1 MSNPTPAYAVTVG
14 IDWADLKHDVF
25 ERHPDGSLHH
35 QQISSSP
42 EAITDWLFTLRSVS
56 AEGRVAVAVEQ
67 RRGPLFHCLSQ
78 CLEWMDL
85 YPINP
90 QTLARYRQAF
100 YTSRAKDDPI
110 DSQLLEDLLRSHP
123 DRLRVY
129 QPAPELE
136 RKLELFCQQRRK
148 IVGLAVKLENQLC
161 STLKEYY
168 PVAIDLCAPAAL
180 RTSMALD
187 FLQRWP
193 TFGSLKKARP
203 ETLRSFYYAHNS
215 RSESLIKARL
225 EKFAAALPI
234 TEDSAVIEPLAFVTK
249 MLVTELRT
257 ITRTIDEIDERI
269 AQLFRQHPDHHLFE
283 SLPGAG
289 DQLAPRLLCAF
300 GADRSRWSDASQIQK
315 ASGIAPVVERS
326 GKSCWVHR
334 RLFRPK
340 FLCQTFHEFAGE
352 SIPRSDWAKTFYQSQ
367 RKKGKSHHSAVRI
380 LAFKWIRVI
389 FRCWKSHQP
398 YNETF
403 YLDALKKRNKDT

>member
-1 MSNPTPAYAVTVG
+1 MSNRTPAYAVTVG

-42 EAITDWLFTLRSVS
+42 EAITDWLFALRSVS

-123 DRLRVY
+123 DRLRIY

-180 RTSMALD
+180 RTSMTLD

-257 ITRTIDEIDERI
+257 ITRTIDQLDERI
-269 AQLFRQHPDHHLFE
+269 AELFRQHPDHQLFE
-283 SLPGAG
+283 SFPGAG
-289 DQLAPRLLCAF
+289 AQLAPRLLCAF
-300 GADRSRWSDASQIQK
+300 GADRSRWSDPSQIQK
-315 ASGIAPVVERS
+315 TSGIAPVLERS

-352 SIPRSDWAKTFYQSQ
+352 SIPRSEWAKTFYQSQ
-367 RKKGKSHHSAVRI
+367 RQKGKSHHSAVRI

-389 FRCWKSHQP
+389 FRCWKSHTP

-403 YLDALKKRNKDT
+403 YLDALKKRHKDT

>member
-1 MSNPTPAYAVTVG
+1 MRVLGSKPTTRESKSMANPTPAYAVTVG

-42 EAITDWLFTLRSVS
+42 EAITNWLFALRSVS
-56 AEGRVAVAVEQ
+56 AQGRVAVALEQ

-78 CLEWMDL
+78 CLDWMDL

-123 DRLRVY
+123 DRLRIY

-136 RKLELFCQQRRK
+136 RKLELFCRQRRK

-180 RTSMALD
+180 RTSLALD

-257 ITRTIDEIDERI
+257 ITRSIDQIDQRI
-269 AQLFRQHPDHHLFE
+269 AQLFRRHPDHHLF
-283 SLPGAG
+283 
-289 DQLAPRLLCAF
+289 
-300 GADRSRWSDASQIQK
+300 
-315 ASGIAPVVERS
+315 
-326 GKSCWVHR
+326 
-334 RLFRPK
+334 
-340 FLCQTFHEFAGE
+340 
-352 SIPRSDWAKTFYQSQ
+352 
-367 RKKGKSHHSAVRI
+367 
-380 LAFKWIRVI
+380 
-389 FRCWKSHQP
+389 
-398 YNETF
+398 
-403 YLDALKKRNKDT
+403 

>member
-1 MSNPTPAYAVTVG
+1 MSNPTPPYAVTVG

-25 ERHPDGSLHH
+25 ERHPDGSLHR

-42 EAITDWLFTLRSVS
+42 EAITNWLFALRSVS

-78 CLEWMDL
+78 CLDWMDL

-123 DRLRVY
+123 DRLRMY

-168 PVAIDLCAPAAL
+168 SVAIDLCAPAAL
-180 RTSMALD
+180 RTSLALD

-193 TFGSLKKARP
+193 TFSSLKKARP

-225 EKFAAALPI
+225 EKFGAALPI
-234 TEDSAVIEPLAFVTK
+234 TEDSAVVEPLAFVTK
-249 MLVTELRT
+249 MLVIELRT
-257 ITRTIDEIDERI
+257 ITRAIGELDERI
-269 AQLFRQHPDHHLFE
+269 AQLFRQHPDHYLFE

-300 GADRSRWSDASQIQK
+300 GADRSRWSEACQIQK
-315 ASGIAPVVERS
+315 TSGIAPVLERS

-352 SIPRSDWAKTFYQSQ
+352 SIHRSEWAKTFYQSQ
-367 RKKGKSHHSAVRI
+367 RQKGKSHHSAIRI

-389 FRCWKSHQP
+389 FRCWKSHTP

-403 YLDALKKRNKDT
+403 YLDVLKKRHKNS